1 MGRCEAQIE
10 ILLQSK
16 NSPPIFSLNKIINYQ
31 IDDTHSVLLERV
43 CFIKMRSI
51 VVDFLPVQNFLK
63 REVIQQRA
71 WYQFTGNKVGFSQ
84 DKIWSLSDANPYSVP
99 VRNPTYMFLLP
110 QAQSYNFLHVLKKGS
125 SKIWAFKKRIRVCFS
140 PKKLK
145 FSLY

>member
-71 WYQFTGNKVGFSQ
+71 
-84 DKIWSLSDANPYSVP
+84 
-99 VRNPTYMFLLP
+99 
-110 QAQSYNFLHVLKKGS
+110 
-125 SKIWAFKKRIRVCFS
+125 
-140 PKKLK
+140 
-145 FSLY
+145 